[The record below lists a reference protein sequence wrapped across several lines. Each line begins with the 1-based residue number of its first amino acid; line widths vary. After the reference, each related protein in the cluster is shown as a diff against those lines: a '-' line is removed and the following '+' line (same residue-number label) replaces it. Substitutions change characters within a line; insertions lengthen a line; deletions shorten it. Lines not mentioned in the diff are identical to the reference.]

1 MIRFSTA
8 KELGALIRAERK
20 RRGYTQELLADFSGV
35 GVTFLSQLENGK
47 PTAELEK
54 MLRVA
59 QTLGIDLYAESR
71 LDHD

>member
-8 KELGALIRAERK
+8 KELGTLIRTERK

-35 GVTFLSQLENGK
+35 GITFLSQLENGK

-54 MLRVA
+54 ALRVV

-71 LDHD
+71 IEHE

>member
-8 KELGALIRAERK
+8 QELGTLIRTERK

-54 MLRVA
+54 VLRVV
-59 QTLGIDLYAESR
+59 QTLGIDLYAEGR
-71 LDHD
+71 VKHD